1 MHGAQFILFLT
12 IVPPPSESQIAQVN
26 ITIDTLLLC
35 AKAHAHTHTQALSLS
50 LSLSHYFERKV
61 DYQKLS
67 VLLDIRVKV
76 DNRDAKKF

>member
-1 MHGAQFILFLT
+1 MPPL
-12 IVPPPSESQIAQVN
+12 PPSESQIAQVN